1 MQRVEIFR
9 FDAKKD
15 VLAYFKPY
23 FLEISD
29 FANLNELFAHVKS
42 IDPYFSPF
50 EGFVKVN
57 DVVVST
63 AQPLANLAQK
73 FGDELCIAPLDEK
86 RAVLDLV
93 INDGDFW
100 AKFEPF
106 ASFCK
111 RADKELYASFKPYF
125 YADFVKDYEP
135 NFIGA
140 AAIMLAKILCEKYPQ
155 KKDEILQLVAD
166 KKTGVWIAR
175 NLSDFIV
182 HGSEIYDTAV
192 DFASSNLK
200 QPKCE
205 RKALASE
212 PDTGKIL
219 DMRHDFDG
227 FKIAF
232 TGEISPELKKLKA
245 KFIKPQS
252 ENLPCGFDM
261 LGLNDEL
268 AYKLASKILF
278 EAFDSGADFLLA
290 LNEAQ
295 FYMFDALSAK
305 LSKFYG
311 RDLDGFYILRQSE
324 LIALANGDTP
334 QSLSEHRLKVR
345 LV

>member
-9 FDAKKD
+9 FDAKRD

-57 DVVVST
+57 GVVVST

-73 FGDELCIAPLDEK
+73 FGSELCIAPLDEK
-86 RAVLDLV
+86 RAVLDLA
-93 INDGDFW
+93 INDDDFW

-125 YADFVKDYEP
+125 YADFVREYEP

-140 AAIMLAKILCEKYPQ
+140 AAIMLAHHLYKNEKN
-155 KKDEILQLVAD
+155 DEILKLVGAKNGVLIACELNDLLFEGSEKYTEAIDFFKEILGIKAAQKHENELEKIEKLSKFKEFKIAIKD
-166 KKTGVWIAR
+166 KLPA
-175 NLSDFIV
+175 NLSDFRANFI
-182 HGSEIYDTAV
+182 ELD
-192 DFASSNLK
+192 LK
-200 QPKCE
+200 
-205 RKALASE
+205 
-212 PDTGKIL
+212 I
-219 DMRHDFDG
+219 
-227 FKIAF
+227 
-232 TGEISPELKKLKA
+232 
-245 KFIKPQS
+245 
-252 ENLPCGFDM
+252 PCGYD
-261 LGLNDEL
+261 LLKVDEEL
-268 AYKLASKILF
+268 ACKLASDTIF
-278 EAFDSGADFLLA
+278 AAFDSGADFLLA

-305 LSKFYG
+305 LSKICG